1 MILDRPSS
9 LATYAEELAST
20 GHTCFTRENA
30 MDALGISHGAFLDA
44 AARLAKRGHIFAPR
58 RGFYVITP
66 TRFLKWG
73 APPPNWYVDAM
84 MEEAAQPYY
93 VGLLKAAELHGAA
106 HQAVMEFQ
114 VVTDRQW
121 KPIRA
126 GRSKIVFYFRKDIG
140 AIEAGI
146 VRRKTDTGSMRVS
159 SPALTALDLLRYP
172 QASGGLDH
180 AAGVLNELASEVDP
194 KQLRVLAPAFERSVV
209 QRLGYLFDQLGSEEP
224 AASLH
229 HHLGSGNV
237 PWVELDPS
245 EASRATEESEVQ
257 RDRRWRVIVRK
268 PIEIDEQ

>member
-9 LATYAEELAST
+9 LAAYAEELAST
-20 GHTCFTRENA
+20 GHLCFTRENA
-30 MDALGISHGAFLDA
+30 MAALGISHGAFLDA

-58 RGFYVITP
+58 RGFYVIIP

-84 MEEAAQPYY
+84 MEEAGRPYY

-114 VVTDRQW
+114 IVTDRQW

-126 GRSKIVFYFRKDIG
+126 GRSKIMFYFRKNIS
-140 AIEAGI
+140 AIEVGI
-146 VRRKTDTGSMRVS
+146 ARRKTDTGSMRLS

-172 QASGGLDH
+172 RASGGLDH
-180 AAGVLNELASEVDP
+180 AASVLNELASEVDP
-194 KQLRVLAPAFERSVV
+194 EQLRALAPAFERSVV
-209 QRLGYLFDQLGSEEP
+209 QRLGYVFEQLGSNRP

-229 HHLGSGNV
+229 HHLESSNV
-237 PWVELDPS
+237 PWVELDPGQ
-245 EASRATEESEVQ
+245 ASRATEEDEPQ
-257 RDRRWRVIVRK
+257 RDRRWHVIVRR